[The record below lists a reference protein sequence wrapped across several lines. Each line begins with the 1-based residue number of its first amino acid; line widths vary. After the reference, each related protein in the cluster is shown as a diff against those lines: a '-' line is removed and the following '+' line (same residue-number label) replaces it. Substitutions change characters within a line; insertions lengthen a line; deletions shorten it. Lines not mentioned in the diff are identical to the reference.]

1 MSHTSIPSGLGSA
14 LTAETMVRYWLP
26 LLSFS
31 RLVLCGLMLFG
42 LVLLMFGAGSR
53 SAWASGI
60 EVLPGY
66 QLEKIAEVPGAR
78 QMVLSAAGHLYV
90 GSRREGKVHVV
101 EDFVR
106 GGRDARVILTGVEMP
121 SGVAMDRQ
129 GDLLVSAV
137 NEIWMLT
144 NADQALDSIAEL
156 SAAPSSATAL
166 MRHWKLLTNELP
178 SHGHHGWKAIEL
190 SPDQSQLI
198 VPVGAPCNICLVYPQ
213 VKEPTGTLLAVDVRQ
228 LKAGQLDYDIIAQGV
243 RNSVGMAFHPLTQQ
257 LWFSDNGRDW
267 MGDDMPPCEINRIAA
282 GSVGMAHRE
291 QPPHFGFPFVH
302 GNPRRGGIVEPQ
314 ADIARYRSAATAYV
328 SPVFE
333 IQAHSAPL
341 GIHFYQG
348 RDASLKGRLLVAEHG
363 SWNRS
368 SPVGYRV
375 SGYPLQQAQL
385 QQYKPQQSEPQQP
398 QRQYADEAPLIL
410 VNFLDSDGNKLGRPV
425 DLIEMQDGALLI
437 SDDAN
442 GVVWRLSKAP
452 APAN

>member
-1 MSHTSIPSGLGSA
+1 MSHTSIPSGLGNAS
-14 LTAETMVRYWLP
+14 TAKAMVRYWLP
-26 LLSFS
+26 VWSFS
-31 RLVLCGLMLFG
+31 RLLLCGLMLFG
-42 LVLLMFGAGSR
+42 LVLLMFSAGSR

-137 NEIWMLT
+137 NEIWMLA
-144 NADQALDSIAEL
+144 NADQALDSIAEV

-213 VKEPTGTLLAVDVRQ
+213 VKEPTGTLLALDVRQ

-243 RNSVGMAFHPLTQQ
+243 RNSVGMAFHPATQQ

-267 MGDDMPPCEINRIAA
+267 MGDDMPPCEINRVAA
-282 GSVGMAHRE
+282 SVSDGKMHHE
-291 QPPHFGFPFVH
+291 KPPHFGFPFVH
-302 GNPRRGGIVEPQ
+302 GDPRRGGIVEPQ
-314 ADIARYRSAATAYV
+314 EDIARYRSAVTAYV

-375 SGYPLQQAQL
+375 SGYLPQNTDEEPLV
-385 QQYKPQQSEPQQP
+385 
-398 QRQYADEAPLIL
+398 L
-410 VNFLDSDGNKLGRPV
+410 VNFLDADDNKLGRPV
-425 DLIEMQDGALLI
+425 DLIEMHDGALLI

-442 GVVWRLSKAP
+442 GGVWRLSKVASL
-452 APAN
+452 AKTN